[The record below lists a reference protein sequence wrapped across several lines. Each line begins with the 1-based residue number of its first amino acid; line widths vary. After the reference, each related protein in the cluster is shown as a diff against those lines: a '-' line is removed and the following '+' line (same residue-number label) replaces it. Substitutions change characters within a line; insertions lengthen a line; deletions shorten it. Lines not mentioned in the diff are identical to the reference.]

1 MLEREQWQER
11 YNNPRFLQ
19 AKLSESRQAR
29 ASLRSDRPGCPGFGD
44 ARIRDCVRVSLSSSD
59 VSKALHSAPV
69 YHHGLFAAEIST
81 LALTSGQS
89 SSQSSARS
97 IGDWS

>member
-44 ARIRDCVRVSLSSSD
+44 ARIRDCVRVSLVSSEFNRALNLATAYRHVLLATD
-59 VSKALHSAPV
+59 IYVSPAL
-69 YHHGLFAAEIST
+69 
-81 LALTSGQS
+81 
-89 SSQSSARS
+89 
-97 IGDWS
+97 